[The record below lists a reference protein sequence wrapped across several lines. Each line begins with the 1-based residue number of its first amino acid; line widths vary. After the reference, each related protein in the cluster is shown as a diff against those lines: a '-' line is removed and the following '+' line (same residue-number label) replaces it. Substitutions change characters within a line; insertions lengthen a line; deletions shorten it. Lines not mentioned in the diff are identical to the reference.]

1 MTYPWNDP
9 IGVTSI
15 PVDVVDKGP
24 AVRGKA
30 LQRLAV
36 MQRELQ
42 HLQTAITDLRGALSH
57 EPRQQRALVSAMM
70 NSRNWVLSL
79 VASHAY
85 LQALYGSYQNV
96 DRLDEW
102 ASRAAMTGR
111 GDGTM
116 DPDVR
121 AWDNAH
127 H

>member
-1 MTYPWNDP
+1 M
-9 IGVTSI
+9 GVTSV

-42 HLQTAITDLRGALSH
+42 HLQMAITDLRVALSQ

-85 LQALYGSYQNV
+85 LQALNGASYQNV
-96 DRLDEW
+96 DQLDQM

-116 DPDVR
+116 DPDAR
-121 AWDNAH
+121 AWDNARH
-127 H
+127 